1 LGYTSETL
9 EMHLADWRNAGGRED
24 VEETVIALANGA
36 RELAAKIAIGPLLS
50 DMGALTGN
58 GGADTTGGDQ
68 QKRLDLE
75 AHNLFSASLALS
87 PVAVVG
93 SEEHAAA
100 EVLDPV
106 RPLAVAIDPLD
117 GSSNID
123 TNLSIGTIF
132 AIFPVPASG
141 TGGIESALLQPG
153 REQLAAG
160 FFIYGPQTALVL
172 TLRKG
177 THIFTLDPQAGTFYL
192 TKAGV
197 RIPEG
202 RNEYAINASNY
213 RHWPTA
219 IRDYIDDLIAG
230 AAGPR
235 GKDFNMRWVASMVAE
250 AYRILARG
258 GIYLYPR
265 DARAGYENGRLRL
278 VYEANPMSLLFE
290 EAGGGATDGVN
301 RILDLIPSSLHQ
313 RVPFV
318 FGSADKVERVTRY
331 HTEAPNRQRSAPL
344 FAERGLFRL

>member
-1 LGYTSETL
+1 MGYTTETL
-9 EMHLADWRNAGGRED
+9 EKHLADWRAAGGRAD
-24 VEETVIALANGA
+24 VAETVEALAAGA
-36 RELAAKIAIGPLLS
+36 RQLAAKIAIGPLLS
-50 DMGALTGN
+50 EMGELTGN
-58 GGADTTGGDQ
+58 GGMDTAGGDQ

-75 AHNLFSASLALS
+75 ADTVFGASLRTS

-93 SEEHAAA
+93 SEEQDEAQ
-100 EVLDPV
+100 VLDAT

-132 AIFPVPASG
+132 AIFPVPATG
-141 TGGIESALLQPG
+141 TGGIDTALLQPG

-177 THIFTLDPQAGTFYL
+177 THIFTLDPATGHFHL
-192 TKAGV
+192 TRANV
-197 RIPEG
+197 MVPEG

-213 RHWPTA
+213 RHWPEA
-219 IRDYIDDLIAG
+219 IRDYIDDLMAG
-230 AAGPR
+230 VSGPR

-265 DARAGYENGRLRL
+265 DTRRGYENGRLRL

-290 EAGGGATDGVN
+290 EAGGAATDGVN
-301 RILDLIPSSLHQ
+301 RILDLVPTSLHQ

-318 FGSADKVERVTRY
+318 FGSTDKVQRVARY
-331 HTEAPNRQRSAPL
+331 HMDAPTRQRSAPL